1 MAIVL
6 MLLSLYY
13 VDQPFPKPPEHGI
26 FNLELRFGPQGAITG
41 YFNVGIWDRLGL
53 GLSYGGSNLLGS
65 GNPEFYEIPG
75 VQIRLLAIEEGM
87 FYPQVQFGFDN
98 QGYGDYGERYDIRSK
113 GLYCQISKSFAFTS
127 LEVYP
132 SLGLNYCLESDKG
145 LDIFS
150 GIMVQF
156 GTFSALLVEY
166 TPNLNDPV
174 DEDKGYLNVGLRLI
188 FYGEMFFELSLRD
201 LLANSPEDEQLNRM
215 IKLGFEQSF

>member
-1 MAIVL
+1 MGIVL

-13 VDQPFPKPPEHGI
+13 VDQPFPKVPEHGI
-26 FNLELRFGPQGAITG
+26 FTLELRFGPEGAITG

-75 VQIRLLAIEEGM
+75 VQIRLLAIQEGM
-87 FYPQVQFGFDN
+87 FYPRIQLGFDN
-98 QGYGDYGERYDIRSK
+98 QGYGDYDARYNIRSK
-113 GLYCQISKSFAFTS
+113 GLYCQIGKTFAFTN
-127 LEVYP
+127 LEIYP
-132 SLGLNYCLESDKG
+132 SLGVNYCLESDN
-145 LDIFS
+145 
-150 GIMVQF
+150 GIDVFCGVKAQF

-166 TPNLNDPV
+166 TPNLNDPE

-188 FYGEMFFELSLRD
+188 FYSEMFFEFSLRD
-201 LLANSPEDEQLNRM
+201 LLANSPNDEQLNRM